1 MIEGLIGY
9 PDNIKLT
16 EDGMIWVAIPS
27 LRDQGNVMV
36 DNYPLIR
43 KALINANVPEKLFL
57 YVANLSY
64 AGGLKVNPKTGKV
77 VDYLFGKNNN
87 FDFVTGVT
95 ERHKKVYLAS
105 LKHNKIAVVD
115 YL

>member
-1 MIEGLIGY
+1 MELSEGSKGKTSVVIEGLIGY

-43 KALINANVPEKLFL
+43 KALINANVP
-57 YVANLSY
+57 
-64 AGGLKVNPKTGKV
+64 
-77 VDYLFGKNNN
+77 
-87 FDFVTGVT
+87 
-95 ERHKKVYLAS
+95 
-105 LKHNKIAVVD
+105 
-115 YL
+115 

>member
-1 MIEGLIGY
+1 M
-9 PDNIKLT
+9 
-16 EDGMIWVAIPS
+16 
-27 LRDQGNVMV
+27 
-36 DNYPLIR
+36 
-43 KALINANVPEKLFL
+43 
-57 YVANLSY
+57 
-64 AGGLKVNPKTGKV
+64 NPKTGKV